1 MCDDKSVK
9 SCKCNKRFNDSIGH
23 EIKVLNQVLQRKLI
37 YSAKDKG
44 VDKLTLMH
52 GWIIAY
58 LYDHRDEDVYQKDIE
73 NAFSIA
79 RSTVTSILKLM
90 EKKNYIT
97 RESVESD
104 ARLKKLVLTETGIE
118 LHYKIENMITKNETL
133 LDSLLTKEEKK
144 QFLFLI
150 NKILSGLENAIKTE
164 GDKYDKNFGKKYQR
178 FRQRIRSDSVLYDT
192 RSNC

>member
-104 ARLKKLVLTETGIE
+104 ARLKKLVL
-118 LHYKIENMITKNETL
+118 L
-133 LDSLLTKEEKK
+133 SL
-144 QFLFLI
+144 I
-150 NKILSGLENAIKTE
+150 HI
-164 GDKYDKNFGKKYQR
+164 
-178 FRQRIRSDSVLYDT
+178 
-192 RSNC
+192 

>member
-9 SCKCNKRFNDSIGH
+9 SCKCGKRFNDSIGH

-79 RSTVTSILKLM
+79 RSTVTSILLSLIHIS
-90 EKKNYIT
+90 EPT
-97 RESVESD
+97 RP
-104 ARLKKLVLTETGIE
+104 
-118 LHYKIENMITKNETL
+118 Y
-133 LDSLLTKEEKK
+133 
-144 QFLFLI
+144 
-150 NKILSGLENAIKTE
+150 
-164 GDKYDKNFGKKYQR
+164 
-178 FRQRIRSDSVLYDT
+178 
-192 RSNC
+192 

>member
-97 RESVESD
+97 RESVE
-104 ARLKKLVLTETGIE
+104 

-150 NKILSGLENAIKTE
+150 NKILSGLENA
-164 GDKYDKNFGKKYQR
+164 N
-178 FRQRIRSDSVLYDT
+178 
-192 RSNC
+192 

>member
-58 LYDHRDEDVYQKDIE
+58 LYDHCDEDVYQK
-73 NAFSIA
+73 
-79 RSTVTSILKLM
+79 ILKTHFQLPVQPLQVFLNLW
-90 EKKNYIT
+90 KRKIT
-97 RESVESD
+97 
-104 ARLKKLVLTETGIE
+104 
-118 LHYKIENMITKNETL
+118 
-133 LDSLLTKEEKK
+133 
-144 QFLFLI
+144 
-150 NKILSGLENAIKTE
+150 
-164 GDKYDKNFGKKYQR
+164 
-178 FRQRIRSDSVLYDT
+178 
-192 RSNC
+192 

>member
-58 LYDHRDEDVYQKDIE
+58 LYDHSDEDVYQKDIE

>member
-58 LYDHRDEDVYQKDIE
+58 LYDHCDEDVYQKDIE

-104 ARLKKLVLTETGIE
+104 ARLKKLVLPKQV
-118 LHYKIENMITKNETL
+118 LNFITK
-133 LDSLLTKEEKK
+133 S
-144 QFLFLI
+144 
-150 NKILSGLENAIKTE
+150 KI
-164 GDKYDKNFGKKYQR
+164 
-178 FRQRIRSDSVLYDT
+178 
-192 RSNC
+192 

>member
-58 LYDHRDEDVYQKDIE
+58 LYDHRDEDVYQK
-73 NAFSIA
+73 
-79 RSTVTSILKLM
+79 ILETHFQLPVQPLQVFLNLWKR
-90 EKKNYIT
+90 KIT
-97 RESVESD
+97 
-104 ARLKKLVLTETGIE
+104 
-118 LHYKIENMITKNETL
+118 
-133 LDSLLTKEEKK
+133 
-144 QFLFLI
+144 
-150 NKILSGLENAIKTE
+150 
-164 GDKYDKNFGKKYQR
+164 
-178 FRQRIRSDSVLYDT
+178 
-192 RSNC
+192 

>member
-73 NAFSIA
+73 NAFQLPVQPLQVFLNLWK
-79 RSTVTSILKLM
+79 RK
-90 EKKNYIT
+90 IT
-97 RESVESD
+97 
-104 ARLKKLVLTETGIE
+104 
-118 LHYKIENMITKNETL
+118 
-133 LDSLLTKEEKK
+133 
-144 QFLFLI
+144 
-150 NKILSGLENAIKTE
+150 
-164 GDKYDKNFGKKYQR
+164 
-178 FRQRIRSDSVLYDT
+178 
-192 RSNC
+192 

>member
-58 LYDHRDEDVYQKDIE
+58 LYDHRE

-118 LHYKIENMITKNETL
+118 LHYKIENMITKNEIL
-133 LDSLLTKEEKK
+133 LNSLLTKEEKK
-144 QFLFLI
+144 QFLFLV
-150 NKILSGLENAIKTE
+150 NKILSGLENA
-164 GDKYDKNFGKKYQR
+164 N
-178 FRQRIRSDSVLYDT
+178 
-192 RSNC
+192 

>member
-150 NKILSGLENAIKTE
+150 NKILKMQIKTE

>member
-58 LYDHRDEDVYQKDIE
+58 LYDHCDEDVYQKDIE

-90 EKKNYIT
+90 EKKN
-97 RESVESD
+97 
-104 ARLKKLVLTETGIE
+104 
-118 LHYKIENMITKNETL
+118 
-133 LDSLLTKEEKK
+133 
-144 QFLFLI
+144 
-150 NKILSGLENAIKTE
+150 
-164 GDKYDKNFGKKYQR
+164 FGKKYQR